1 MQGRALAAVLVVV
14 PALALAAS
22 VARPGFAEDR
32 PAGEQPANLTLAPAS
47 GAAQP
52 AADPSVPQPLAEP
65 TPPADPVVAIIRQ
78 KLAEPAL
85 RKAASAGDLAALE
98 AFYGERSEPPVWI
111 TDMGFTYQGQ
121 AAISEIAGADDWGLS
136 AAAFDL
142 PDAGALPAMQE
153 AQAEA
158 ELKLALAILK
168 YSRFARGGRT
178 TPVKLSKLFDQ
189 VPALR
194 DPKTVLAEI
203 SAVDAPDAYL
213 QSLHPKHEQ
222 FERLRQVL
230 LKARDGGASGKK
242 KLSAGEVQRLIVN
255 MERWRWMPE
264 TLGPVYVEN
273 NVPEFMLRVVKG
285 GEVIHSDKIVVGKP
299 VYATPVFSADMR
311 TIVFN
316 PEWIVPATI
325 VREDLLPKLRGGGGM
340 FGSNISVLRQHN
352 LKVKKNGRTVDPRK
366 IDWKRVRYGDVTF
379 IQPPGP
385 KNALGKL
392 KFLYPNKHVVYMHDT
407 IKKGLFKKAVRIEG
421 HNCLRME
428 KPGRLAA
435 VLLAEDKGWS
445 SAKIDKLLAE
455 GNNSAVSLDRP
466 IPVHTTY
473 FTARVDDEGK
483 FQTFSDIY
491 NLDRRTAKALFGKT
505 VKVETVAR
513 STPASSAGGREETRR
528 PARRPKRPPPPSV
541 AQQSIPGLFGN

>member
-47 GAAQP
+47 GAARP
-52 AADPSVPQPLAEP
+52 AADPSVPPPLAEP
-65 TPPADPVVAIIRQ
+65 TPPADPVVAIIRE

-85 RKAASAGDLAALE
+85 RKAAFAGDLAALKV
-98 AFYGERSEPPVWI
+98 FYGERSEPPVWV

-142 PDAGALPAMQE
+142 PDAGALPARQE

-158 ELKLALAILK
+158 EIKLTLAILK
-168 YSRFARGGRT
+168 YSRFARGGRA
-178 TPVKLSKLFDQ
+178 TPSKLSKLFDQ

-203 SAVDAPDAYL
+203 SAVDAPDTYL

-222 FERLRQVL
+222 FERLRRVL
-230 LKARDGGASGKK
+230 LKARDGGASGTK
-242 KLSAGEVQRLIVN
+242 KLSAGEVQRLIIN

-273 NVPEFMLRVVKG
+273 SLPEFMLRVVKN
-285 GEVIHSDKIVVGKP
+285 GEVVHSDKMVIGKRR
-299 VYATPVFSADMR
+299 YATPVFSADMR

-340 FGSNISVLRQHN
+340 FSSNTAVLRQHN
-352 LKVKKNGRTVDPRK
+352 LKVRKNGRTVDPRK

-445 SAKIDKLLAE
+445 MAQIEKLLKD

-483 FQTFSDIY
+483 LRTFGDPY
-491 NLDRRTAKALFGKT
+491 GLDSRTAKAVLGKT
-505 VKVETVAR
+505 VKLGTVA
-513 STPASSAGGREETRR
+513 TNPPASSAGTREETPR
-528 PARRPKRPPPPSV
+528 PVKRPKRPAPPSV